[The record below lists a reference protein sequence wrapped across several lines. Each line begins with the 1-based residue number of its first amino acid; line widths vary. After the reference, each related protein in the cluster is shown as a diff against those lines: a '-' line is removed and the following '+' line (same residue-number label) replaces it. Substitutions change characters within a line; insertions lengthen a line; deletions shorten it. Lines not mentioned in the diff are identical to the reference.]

1 MVSNIEVKAVTS
13 PIYEVKLVSK
23 VEVPRVNNR
32 WNTERLIE
40 EAIQLVLNGQI
51 QFGFETEQKQIIELK
66 STILKS
72 QEQMRSVKV
81 SIGYFM
87 WKTK

>member
-81 SIGYFM
+81 SNGWIM
-87 WKTK
+87 

>member
-40 EAIQLVLNGQI
+40 EAIQLILNGQI

-81 SIGYFM
+81 SNGYFI
-87 WKTK
+87 

>member
-81 SIGYFM
+81 SNGYFI
-87 WKTK
+87 

>member
-81 SIGYFM
+81 SNG
-87 WKTK
+87 